1 MGAYL
6 LVTKPEGAAG
16 MSDAIYTLYMV
27 LSITCLVILF
37 LTALVTI
44 IIVLFQKSNSDGIQ
58 GITASSETFFGKNRG
73 QSIESKLKKWTWI
86 CMIVLGVLSIVVY
99 VVNLLVP

>member
-1 MGAYL
+1 MGLNL
-6 LVTKPEGAAG
+6 LALGDIEW
-16 MSDAIYTLYMV
+16 TLY
-27 LSITCLVILF
+27 ITFSTIFIIVLF

-86 CMIVLGVLSIVVY
+86 CLGVLAFLSIALY
-99 VVNLLVP
+99 IVNLLVP

>member
-1 MGAYL
+1 MGLNL
-6 LVTKPEGAAG
+6 LALGDIEW
-16 MSDAIYTLYMV
+16 TLY
-27 LSITCLVILF
+27 ITFSTIFIIVLF

-73 QSIESKLKKWTWI
+73 QSIEAKLKKWTWV
-86 CMIVLGVLSIVVY
+86 CLGILAVLSIASYIIGVIVS
-99 VVNLLVP
+99 

>member
-1 MGAYL
+1 MGLNL
-6 LVTKPEGAAG
+6 LALGDIEW
-16 MSDAIYTLYMV
+16 TLY
-27 LSITCLVILF
+27 ITFSTIFIIVLF

-73 QSIESKLKKWTWI
+73 QSIEAKLKNGPGFASAF
-86 CMIVLGVLSIVVY
+86 LRFFQ
-99 VVNLLVP
+99 

>member
-1 MGAYL
+1 MSAFL
-6 LVTKPEGAAG
+6 LAKSFDSTEFLVYQ
-16 MSDAIYTLYMV
+16 I
-27 LSITCLVILF
+27 LSIIGLILVF
-37 LTALVTI
+37 ATALVTI

-86 CMIVLGVLSIVVY
+86 CLGVLAFLSIAIYIVGIIVQ
-99 VVNLLVP
+99 

>member
-1 MGAYL
+1 MLANLLAVSMDSAQFTAYR
-6 LVTKPEGAAG
+6 
-16 MSDAIYTLYMV
+16 V
-27 LSITCLVILF
+27 LSIIGLVLVF

-73 QSIESKLKKWTWI
+73 QSIEAKLKKWTWI
-86 CMIVLGVLSIVVY
+86 CLGVLAFLSIAIYIVGV
-99 VVNLLVP
+99 LVQ

>member
-1 MGAYL
+1 MGLNL
-6 LVTKPEGAAG
+6 LALGDIEW
-16 MSDAIYTLYMV
+16 TLY
-27 LSITCLVILF
+27 ITFSTIFIIVLF

-73 QSIESKLKKWTWI
+73 QSIEAKLKKWTWV
-86 CMIVLGVLSIVVY
+86 CLGILAVLSIASYIIGVMVS
-99 VVNLLVP
+99 